1 MNGHNHGPAAAM
13 DIHHHRYDGGGGG
26 GGLAGR
32 VSRFFRIEERGS
44 SIGREI
50 RAGVVTFLTMSYILL
65 VNPQILSQVRPRCA
79 ACRKRRQLRWLGW
92 SAASRLVARP
102 HHPTTSIP
110 PPPTHTYKTHT

>member
-1 MNGHNHGPAAAM
+1 MNGHAHAPAAPM
-13 DIHHHRYDGGGGG
+13 DIYHLHHGHE

-65 VNPQILSQVRPRCA
+65 VNPQILSQVRVC
-79 ACRKRRQLRWLGW
+79 LGFW
-92 SAASRLVARP
+92 W
-102 HHPTTSIP
+102 H
-110 PPPTHTYKTHT
+110 